1 MQGEILSIATIVGP
15 ILMLAVI
22 IWAYMRNKSASR
34 STTQRAERGAREL
47 REEIEHDRD
56 RT

>member
-1 MQGEILSIATIVGP
+1 MQSEILSIATIVGP

-56 RT
+56 PI